1 MRASTTLKAT
11 SALLALGS
19 LLFFVPARAGAA
31 GSSGSG
37 GAACTAGCKDS
48 VTPITY
54 SSSGYAYG
62 VSDAPAPNA
71 ELFHVKLR
79 HHDEILDFRAFNAQG
94 QTVSDYPEQ
103 RKNSENAWFDPNV
116 VRTVTITLGGRSSVT
131 AETERYH
138 CYYEDRHGT
147 LEQATGTCNSK

>member
-1 MRASTTLKAT
+1 MRALTTLKAT

-37 GAACTAGCKDS
+37 GAACTAVCS
-48 VTPITY
+48 VEPVTY

-62 VSDAPAPNA
+62 TPDAPAPNA

-79 HHDEILDFRAFNAQG
+79 HHSDTLEFKALDAQG
-94 QTVSDYPEQ
+94 KTVSDYPEWL
-103 RKNSENAWFDPNV
+103 KNSENAWFDPNV

-131 AETERYH
+131 AATNRYH
-138 CYYEDRHGT
+138 CYYEDRQGS
-147 LEQATGTCNSK
+147 LEQETGTCDSK